1 VREGNLQEN
10 LGQLANATRVEIL
23 VMDSHLRPAGSNVFR
38 SAENDQFVTELE
50 RDANLRIVQVSP
62 RGYERLEARK
72 QVDDTIAKVL
82 SQWRGETVNTH
93 R

>member
-1 VREGNLQEN
+1 MPGVKGVRARKLSKGDDLVREGNLQEN

-50 RDANLRIVQVSP
+50 RDANLPILRVSP
-62 RGYERLEARK
+62 HGPEGF
-72 QVDDTIAKVL
+72 D
-82 SQWRGETVNTH
+82 S
-93 R
+93 